1 MTNKQVA
8 ESILTNVGGP
18 TNISSVVHCA
28 TRLRFKLKDES
39 KADTNALNQLVGVIQ
54 VVQSAGQYQVVIG
67 SHVGDVYQELI
78 QLANLGE
85 QTSDQQAPKG
95 KLLDRAIDVIS
106 GIFTPYLGII
116 AGAGVLKGL
125 LNLIVFLGFLE
136 TTSGA
141 YQLLYTAADAAFYF
155 MPIALAI
162 TAARKFKAN
171 EFLALALA
179 MTMLY
184 PGFIKFA
191 AGIEAAGGS
200 LDFFGLPIIFNSNI
214 GYNSTVIPIILA
226 VWILSYV
233 ERAVRKVVP
242 NFLRIFGVT
251 LVTLLIMVPLT
262 YIVIGPL
269 GLIIGTVL
277 GKMIQ
282 AIYAQS
288 AILTGALLG
297 GFWQV
302 LVIFGMHWGLVP
314 ITLNNLA
321 TTGMD
326 TMLPMTLAGVLAQA
340 GAAFG
345 VFLKT
350 KDAKMKGL
358 AGSGTLTALFGITE
372 PTVYGVTLPLKK
384 PFIFG
389 CIGGAIGGA
398 LIGFFNVIAY
408 GFGQSILTFPLF
420 ISPEGDSSKVILAA
434 LVCGIAALFAAVMT
448 YFFGDV
454 TKNEEKIEEALDIQD
469 QVHLDGV
476 TSPLTGHA
484 FALEEMSDPAFA
496 SGTMGEGIAIEP
508 KGGKLYAPA
517 DGEILV
523 VFPTKHAI
531 GMKTEDGAE
540 LLIHIGINTVEL
552 NGEGFI
558 SHVAVNDHVKK
569 GQLLIEFDTDF
580 IRQKEKAT
588 ETAIIVTNSTEFS
601 NILFTKKE
609 EIQAGELLFTV
620 EK

>member
-1 MTNKQVA
+1 MTNKEVA
-8 ESILTNVGGP
+8 ERILKHVGGES
-18 TNISSVVHCA
+18 NIISVVHCA

-39 KADTNALNQLVGVIQ
+39 KADTKAINELAGVIQ

-67 SHVGDVYQELI
+67 SHVGDVYQELM
-78 QLANLGE
+78 QFVNLG
-85 QTSDQQAPKG
+85 QAPVDTAAPKG
-95 KLLDRAIDVIS
+95 KLLDRAIDIIS

-125 LNLIVFLGFLE
+125 LNLIVFLGLLE
-136 TTSGA
+136 NTSGA

-162 TAARKFKAN
+162 TAARKFKTN

-184 PGFIKFA
+184 PGFVKYA
-191 AGIEAAGGS
+191 AGIEAAGGA

-233 ERAVRKVVP
+233 ERFARKIVP

-251 LVTLLIMVPLT
+251 LITLLIMVPLT

-277 GKMIQ
+277 GKGIQ
-282 AIYAQS
+282 AIYSQS

-297 GFWQV
+297 GLWQV

-314 ITLNNLA
+314 ISLNNLA

-350 KDAKMKGL
+350 KDTKLKGL

-384 PFIFG
+384 PFVFG
-389 CIGGAIGGA
+389 CMGGAIGGA
-398 LIGFFNVIAY
+398 MIGFFNVIAY

-420 ISPEGDSSKVILAA
+420 ISPEGDSSKVVLAA
-434 LVCGIAALFAAVMT
+434 IACGIAAVFAAVMT
-448 YFFGDV
+448 YFFGGV
-454 TKNEEKIEEALDIQD
+454 TKKEEQTDEAFDIQN
-469 QVHLDGV
+469 QVATDGV
-476 TSPLTGHA
+476 TSPLSGHA
-484 FALEEMSDPAFA
+484 FSLDQMDDPAFA
-496 SGTMGEGIAIEP
+496 SGAMGKGIAIEP
-508 KGGKLYAPA
+508 TGSKLYAPA

-531 GMKTEDGAE
+531 GMKTNDGAE

-558 SHVAVNDHVKK
+558 SHVQVNDQVKK
-569 GQLLIEFDTDF
+569 GQLLIEFDADF
-580 IRQKEKAT
+580 IRRNEKAT
-588 ETAIIVTNSTEFS
+588 ETAIIVTNSAEFS
-601 NILFTKKE
+601 NIFFTNKD

>member
-28 TRLRFKLKDES
+28 TRLLFKLKDES
-39 KADTNALNQLVGVIQ
+39 KADTNTLNQLPGIIQ
-54 VVQSAGQYQVVIG
+54 VIQSAGQYQVVIG

-78 QLANLGE
+78 QLANLSE
-85 QTSDQQAPKG
+85 QTSDDKAPKG
-95 KLLDRAIDVIS
+95 KLIDRAIDIIS

-162 TAARKFKAN
+162 TAARKFKSN

-184 PGFIKFA
+184 PGFVKFA

-233 ERAVRKVVP
+233 ERSVRKVVP

-251 LVTLLIMVPLT
+251 LVTLLVMVPLT

-282 AIYAQS
+282 SIYAQS

-314 ITLNNLA
+314 ISLNNLA
-321 TTGMD
+321 TTGD
-326 TMLPMTLAGVLAQA
+326 NRYGYNFTNEFGRCISASWSSFWRLFKNQRCQNERFSWVRNVNCFIWDY
-340 GAAFG
+340 GANCLWG
-345 VFLKT
+345 NVTIEKT
-350 KDAKMKGL
+350 
-358 AGSGTLTALFGITE
+358 I
-372 PTVYGVTLPLKK
+372 
-384 PFIFG
+384 
-389 CIGGAIGGA
+389 
-398 LIGFFNVIAY
+398 
-408 GFGQSILTFPLF
+408 
-420 ISPEGDSSKVILAA
+420 
-434 LVCGIAALFAAVMT
+434 
-448 YFFGDV
+448 YFW
-454 TKNEEKIEEALDIQD
+454 
-469 QVHLDGV
+469 
-476 TSPLTGHA
+476 
-484 FALEEMSDPAFA
+484 
-496 SGTMGEGIAIEP
+496 
-508 KGGKLYAPA
+508 LYWWCHWWCN
-517 DGEILV
+517 DW
-523 VFPTKHAI
+523 
-531 GMKTEDGAE
+531 
-540 LLIHIGINTVEL
+540 LL
-552 NGEGFI
+552 
-558 SHVAVNDHVKK
+558 
-569 GQLLIEFDTDF
+569 
-580 IRQKEKAT
+580 
-588 ETAIIVTNSTEFS
+588 
-601 NILFTKKE
+601 
-609 EIQAGELLFTV
+609 
-620 EK
+620 